1 MIGVNR
7 RRMMGNRAT
16 VVNPYISDGLIVW
29 FDGIYK
35 GQDVGVVWTDLIGG
49 VQMVGAKYNT
59 DNMQFEGSSVR
70 ALHQN
75 IPAGLDYTVELVF
88 NRTISPGPI
97 FSCGSRAQNY
107 ICVARYA
114 NNNFGFIQ
122 NQANWVIDFTNRST
136 HVVSA
141 NLSRCMQN
149 GVEVTTAGDAN
160 YYNEP
165 ENVWSFFSRDGTGI
179 IYCMRI
185 YNRRLTLE
193 EMLSNQRVDNNRF
206 NLGLEL

>member
-1 MIGVNR
+1 MGQVIDR

-35 GQDVGVVWTDLIGG
+35 GQDVGIVWTDLIGG
-49 VQMVGAKYNT
+49 VQMVGAEYNA
-59 DNMQFEGSSVR
+59 DNMQFNGHNVH

-88 NRTISPGPI
+88 KNISQGTI
-97 FSCGSRAQNY
+97 FSCGSNAKNN

-114 NNNFGFIQ
+114 NNNLGFIQ
-122 NQANWVIDFTNRST
+122 NQTSWVIDFTNYKT

-149 GVEVTTAGDAN
+149 GVEVTTASPTH
-160 YYNEP
+160 YYGEP
-165 ENVWSFFSRDGTGI
+165 ENVWSFFSRDTIGY
-179 IYCMRI
+179 IYCLRI

-193 EMLSNQRVDNNRF
+193 EMLANQRVDNDRF
-206 NLGLEL
+206 NLGLNI